1 MLLLLQVVNEDF
13 SNKLLAFIFDPTPFR
28 MIVNFFSTPF
38 LLEYRNTDFVPH
50 FIQLLLFMLSY
61 QRKSLVK
68 EAALIVQL
76 TFDFVQFLSLIQN
89 FLDTQAA
96 LV

>member
-1 MLLLLQVVNEDF
+1 
-13 SNKLLAFIFDPTPFR
+13 
-28 MIVNFFSTPF
+28 
-38 LLEYRNTDFVPH
+38 
-50 FIQLLLFMLSY
+50 MLSY